1 MPKQRLQIGSVQ
13 VMVDLDQYVD
23 LSIPVGPEGVTA
35 WGRERAGIAPYQSG
49 DFTGS
54 IREGASVN
62 FNDIAFNPH
71 AHGTHTESVG
81 HILEDVRHLLLSPP
95 PPWILAEL
103 ISVRPE
109 ATPWG
114 QVILPSHIPSGYNEK
129 GVSALILRTLP
140 NPESKRQRNWSGSHP
155 PFLHEDTV
163 AGLAADGIEHL
174 LVDMPSVDPEE
185 DGGALAA
192 HRAFWGLPDAPRH
205 SATITELIYVP
216 EEVDDGTYVLNLQIG
231 GFANDACPSRPLIFE
246 VEFA

>member
-1 MPKQRLQIGSVQ
+1 MPTQRIQIGSIQ
-13 VMVDLDQYVD
+13 VSVDLDHYVD

-35 WGRERAGIAPYQSG
+35 WGRERAGIHPYQSG
-49 DFTGS
+49 VFTGS

-71 AHGTHTESVG
+71 AHGTHTECVG
-81 HILEDVRHLLLSPP
+81 HILEDPRHLTLNPP
-95 PPWILAEL
+95 PPWMLAEL
-103 ISVRPE
+103 VTVRPSE
-109 ATPWG
+109 TEKGP
-114 QVILPSHIPSGYNEK
+114 VILPDMIPANLKTDGI
-129 GVSALILRTLP
+129 SAFILRTLP
-140 NPESKRQRNWSGSHP
+140 NPDSRRSRDWSGSHP

-163 AGLAADGIEHL
+163 ARLAADGIEHL

-192 HRAFWGLPDAPRH
+192 HKAFWGLPDAPRY

-216 EEVDDGTYVLNLQIG
+216 EEVEDGTYLLNLQIG